1 MPARTPR
8 TAWRPPSRGT
18 WLRRFGESGDRA
30 RTTLGGMLE
39 PHELAALG
47 SYYWQGW
54 ARDEQLPPE
63 EAWRTW
69 LICAGRGFGKTRAGA
84 EWVRDV
90 ARHDGEARIALVGA
104 SLTEVRNVMVE
115 GDSGVL
121 AAAPGALAPSFEPS
135 LRKLTWENGAVAW
148 LYSAGEPD
156 SLRGPQ
162 HSHAWCD
169 EIAKWDNANERA
181 MSAWNNL
188 QLTMRLGAMPRV
200 VATTTPRR
208 AALMLH
214 LMEEAK
220 RGRVVVAR
228 GGTAANAAILPAD
241 YLRSMVEQFEGGGFG
256 RQELE
261 GEMAENV
268 EGALWSRG
276 LLERCR
282 VSGPIPDARRVVVA
296 VDPPA
301 GSSSGAAG
309 GACGIVVAELGVDGN
324 ATVRA
329 DCSLERASPEQWA
342 RAVAVTARA
351 WNADR
356 VVAEVNQGG
365 EMVAS
370 VLRAADISLP
380 LRKVH
385 ASRGKVAR
393 AEPVAALY
401 EAGRVRHA
409 GLFGALE
416 DQLCGL
422 IAGGAYQGPG
432 RSPDRAD
439 ALVWALTELMLKPP
453 RAEPRV
459 RGL

>member
-1 MPARTPR
+1 MPAKRKPR
-8 TAWRPPSRGT
+8 IWEPPSRGT
-18 WLRRFGESGDRA
+18 WLRRFGEDADAA
-30 RTTLGGMLE
+30 REKLGGMLE

-63 EAWRTW
+63 EAWRIW

-90 ARHDGEARIALVGA
+90 ARHDGKARIALVSA

-121 AAAPGALAPSFEPS
+121 AAAPGALPPAFEPS
-135 LRKLTWENGAVAW
+135 LRRLTWENGAIAW

-169 EIAKWDNANERA
+169 EIAKWDNSNERA
-181 MSAWNNL
+181 MMAWNNL
-188 QLTMRLGAMPRV
+188 QLTMRLGGNPRV
-200 VATTTPRR
+200 LATTTPRL
-208 AALMLH
+208 APLMVH
-214 LMEEAK
+214 LTEEAK

-228 GGTAANAAILPAD
+228 GRTQDNAAILPAD
-241 YLRSMVEQFEGGGFG
+241 YLRAMVEQFEGGSFG
-256 RQELE
+256 RQELD
-261 GEMAENV
+261 GEMAGAI
-268 EGALWSRG
+268 EGALWSRA

-282 VSGPIPDARRVVVA
+282 VSGAIPDARRVVVA

-301 GSSSGAAG
+301 SATGD
-309 GACGIVVAELGVDGN
+309 ACGIVVAELGADRI

-329 DCSLERASPEQWA
+329 DCSTPQASPEQWA
-342 RAVAVTARA
+342 RAVAVAARA
-351 WNADR
+351 WGADR
-356 VVAEVNQGG
+356 VVAEANQGG

-370 VLRAADISLP
+370 VLRAADVTLP
-380 LRKVH
+380 LRLVH
-385 ASRGKVAR
+385 ASRGKAAR

-422 IAGGAYQGPG
+422 MAGGSYQGPG

-439 ALVWALTELMLKPP
+439 ALVWALTELMLKPKS
-453 RAEPRV
+453 EPRV